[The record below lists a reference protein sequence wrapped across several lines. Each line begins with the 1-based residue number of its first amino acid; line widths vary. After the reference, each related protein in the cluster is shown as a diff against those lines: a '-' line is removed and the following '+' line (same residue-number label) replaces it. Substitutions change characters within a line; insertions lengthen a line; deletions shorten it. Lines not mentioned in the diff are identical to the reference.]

1 MNHFDDV
8 CGLHLEARTAANL
21 ETFQRFISKGDD
33 PLCCIKEE
41 DAKEIKNV
49 IKGLGKLLAVA
60 NGRRTLA
67 GNHKYVLF
75 IKEKEGVKVYLYT
88 VLNGLYNEM
97 GPFKDLDTALSNAD
111 CYGLFE
117 ECKKI
122 ANTKVLEGNMNKKLF
137 EEIIEEW
144 DIDDIDTYE
153 GDEMEDWSWDDYDD
167 KYGGTDPYTDMNNH
181 LADNFP
187 TRNSEYQDD
196 EGDYDPFSYV
206 QMGDGEGGIGK
217 RTKAAAYANRL
228 KSGDNAPE
236 IVDGD
241 ERTVLGGDFDGDET
255 DVDFA
260 MSDDADLDAWARDE
274 DSTSKTVDDKRT
286 VLEDDFYNDENEID
300 FAKED
305 DVVLGAWV
313 RREGQETSGN
323 KLKESGI
330 KKVALKSG
338 GLSYSEYYDMNGE
351 HDRVV
356 DAVANATGLSDWEI
370 IEWTERSLALTYLG
384 DPSDLTPEI
393 VSIAKKVFSKA
404 W

>member
-8 CGLHLEARTAANL
+8 CGLHLEARKAANL

-41 DAKEIKNV
+41 DAKEIKNA
-49 IKGLGKLLAVA
+49 IKGMGKLLAVA
-60 NGRRTLA
+60 NGRRALT

-122 ANTKVLEGNMNKKLF
+122 ASMKVLGDDMNKKLF
-137 EEIIEEW
+137 EEIVEEYDEW
-144 DIDDIDTYE
+144 DFEDDDFD
-153 GDEMEDWSWDDYDD
+153 GEMEDWSWDDYDD
-167 KYGGTDPYTDMNNH
+167 KYGGTDPHADMSNH
-181 LADNFP
+181 LADCFP
-187 TRNSEYQDD
+187 TRDSEYQDD

-217 RTKAAAYANRL
+217 RTKPAAYANRL
-228 KSGDNAPE
+228 KGGDNAPE

-241 ERTVLGGDFDGDET
+241 ERTVLGGDFDNDET

-260 MSDDADLDAWARDE
+260 MSDDADLDAWARDS
-274 DSTSKTVDDKRT
+274 DNTSKTVDDERT
-286 VLEDDFYNDENEID
+286 VLDSDFYNDENDID

-305 DVVLGAWV
+305 DAVLAAW
-313 RREGQETSGN
+313 
-323 KLKESGI
+323 LKRDE
-330 KKVALKSG
+330 
-338 GLSYSEYYDMNGE
+338 
-351 HDRVV
+351 
-356 DAVANATGLSDWEI
+356 
-370 IEWTERSLALTYLG
+370 
-384 DPSDLTPEI
+384 
-393 VSIAKKVFSKA
+393 
-404 W
+404 

>member
-41 DAKEIKNV
+41 DAKEIKNA

-117 ECKKI
+117 ECKKTASI
-122 ANTKVLEGNMNKKLF
+122 KVLEGDMNKKLF
-137 EEIIEEW
+137 EEIVEEW

-167 KYGGTDPYTDMNNH
+167 EYGGTDPYTDMNNH
-181 LADNFP
+181 LADSFP
-187 TRNSEYQDD
+187 TRDSEYQDED
-196 EGDYDPFSYV
+196 GDYDPFSYV

-228 KSGDNAPE
+228 RGGDNAPE

-241 ERTVLGGDFDGDET
+241 ERVVLGGDFDDDET

-260 MSDDADLDAWARDE
+260 MSDDADLDAW
-274 DSTSKTVDDKRT
+274 V
-286 VLEDDFYNDENEID
+286 
-300 FAKED
+300 
-305 DVVLGAWV
+305 
-313 RREGQETSGN
+313 REG
-323 KLKESGI
+323 
-330 KKVALKSG
+330 
-338 GLSYSEYYDMNGE
+338 
-351 HDRVV
+351 
-356 DAVANATGLSDWEI
+356 
-370 IEWTERSLALTYLG
+370 
-384 DPSDLTPEI
+384 
-393 VSIAKKVFSKA
+393 
-404 W
+404 

>member
-49 IKGLGKLLAVA
+49 IKGMGKLLAVA

-67 GNHKYVLF
+67 GNHKYILF

-122 ANTKVLEGNMNKKLF
+122 ASTKVLGGDMNKKLF

-144 DIDDIDTYE
+144 DIDDIDTYD

-167 KYGGTDPYTDMNNH
+167 EYGGTDPYQDMSDH
-181 LADNFP
+181 LADSFP
-187 TRNSEYQDD
+187 TRDSEYQDD

-241 ERTVLGGDFDGDET
+241 EKVVLGGDFDNDET
-255 DVDFA
+255 DADFA
-260 MSDDADLDAWARDE
+260 MDDDADLDAWVRE
-274 DSTSKTVDDKRT
+274 QKQTSD
-286 VLEDDFYNDENEID
+286 
-300 FAKED
+300 
-305 DVVLGAWV
+305 
-313 RREGQETSGN
+313 N
-323 KLKESGI
+323 KLKEDGI
-330 KKVALKSG
+330 LRIALKRS
-338 GLSYSEYYDMNGE
+338 LSYSEYYDINGE

-370 IEWTERSLALTYLG
+370 LEWTDHSLALTYFG
-384 DPSDLTPEI
+384 DPSDLTPD
-393 VSIAKKVFSKA
+393 VVATAKKVFSKA

>member
-41 DAKEIKNV
+41 DAKEIKNA
-49 IKGLGKLLAVA
+49 IKGMGKLLAVA

-122 ANTKVLEGNMNKKLF
+122 ASTKVLEGDMNKKLF

-144 DIDDIDTYE
+144 DVDDIDTYD

-167 KYGGTDPYTDMNNH
+167 EYGGTDPHQDINDH
-181 LADNFP
+181 LADCFP
-187 TRNSEYQDD
+187 TRDSEYQDED
-196 EGDYDPFSYV
+196 GDYDPFSYV
-206 QMGDGEGGIGK
+206 QMGDGEGSIGK
-217 RTKAAAYANRL
+217 RTKPAAYANRL
-228 KSGDNAPE
+228 RGGDNAPE

-241 ERTVLGGDFDGDET
+241 KRVILGGDFRGGDKFGGWKDET

-260 MSDDADLDAWARDE
+260 MSDDADLDAW
-274 DSTSKTVDDKRT
+274 V
-286 VLEDDFYNDENEID
+286 
-300 FAKED
+300 
-305 DVVLGAWV
+305 
-313 RREGQETSGN
+313 REGQETSDN
-323 KLKESGI
+323 KLKEDEI
-330 KKVALKSG
+330 KRVALKMQS
-338 GLSYSEYYDMNGE
+338 SYEEYYNLHGE
-351 HDRVV
+351 HERVI
-356 DAVANATGLSDWEI
+356 DAVANATGLSDWGI
-370 IEWTERSLALTYLG
+370 LEWTGRSLALTYLG
-384 DPSDLTPEI
+384 DPSDLTPEVI
-393 VSIAKKVFSKA
+393 TTAKKVFRKA

>member
-8 CGLHLEARTAANL
+8 CGLHLEARKAANL

-41 DAKEIKNV
+41 DAKEIKNA
-49 IKGLGKLLAVA
+49 IKGMGKLLAVA

-67 GNHKYVLF
+67 GNHKYILF

-122 ANTKVLEGNMNKKLF
+122 ASMKVLGEDMNKKLF
-137 EEIIEEW
+137 EEVVEEYDDW
-144 DIDDIDTYE
+144 DVDTYD

-167 KYGGTDPYTDMNNH
+167 EYGGPDPHSDMSNH
-181 LADNFP
+181 LADCFP
-187 TRNSEYQDD
+187 TRDSEYQDD

-217 RTKAAAYANRL
+217 RTKPTAYAARL
-228 KSGDNAPE
+228 RGGDNAPE

-241 ERTVLGGDFDGDET
+241 EKVVLGGDFEGGDKFGGWKDET
-255 DVDFA
+255 DVNFA
-260 MSDDADLDAWARDE
+260 MDDDADLDAWARE
-274 DSTSKTVDDKRT
+274 
-286 VLEDDFYNDENEID
+286 E
-300 FAKED
+300 
-305 DVVLGAWV
+305 
-313 RREGQETSGN
+313 
-323 KLKESGI
+323 
-330 KKVALKSG
+330 
-338 GLSYSEYYDMNGE
+338 
-351 HDRVV
+351 
-356 DAVANATGLSDWEI
+356 
-370 IEWTERSLALTYLG
+370 
-384 DPSDLTPEI
+384 
-393 VSIAKKVFSKA
+393 
-404 W
+404 

>member
-41 DAKEIKNV
+41 DAKEIKNA
-49 IKGLGKLLAVA
+49 IKDMGKLLAVA

-75 IKEKEGVKVYLYT
+75 IKEKEGVKVFLYT

-167 KYGGTDPYTDMNNH
+167 EYGGTDPYTDMNNH
-181 LADNFP
+181 LADSFP
-187 TRNSEYQDD
+187 TRDSEYQDED
-196 EGDYDPFSYV
+196 GDYDPFSYV

-217 RTKAAAYANRL
+217 RTKPAAYANRL
-228 KSGDNAPE
+228 RGGDNAPE
-236 IVDGD
+236 IIDDDGK
-241 ERTVLGGDFDGDET
+241 RTVLGGDFEGGDKFGGWKDET

-260 MSDDADLDAWARDE
+260 MSDDADLDAW
-274 DSTSKTVDDKRT
+274 V
-286 VLEDDFYNDENEID
+286 
-300 FAKED
+300 
-305 DVVLGAWV
+305 
-313 RREGQETSGN
+313 REGQKTPDN
-323 KLKESGI
+323 KLKENGI
-330 KKVALKSG
+330 KKVALKRD

-356 DAVANATGLSDWEI
+356 DAVANATGLSDWGI
-370 IEWTERSLALTYLG
+370 IEWTERSLALIYRG
-384 DPSDLTPEI
+384 DQSDLTPEI